1 MSSYC
6 ASPKPGKLATSYSL
20 CEALCSCGPIAL
32 MLRALL
38 NSSSLD
44 SLLFTK
50 QQQTKSTLNTKSA
63 APPAIATMI
72 TQRVSQFSISSPAII
87 FDESCS
93 IVVVSIRI
101 DVDDN
106 DVDDVVDVDDVDDV
120 DDDIVDDCLE
130 IGIVVLVVASE
141 SDVND
146 SIEID
151 NVVANVDVEATVVD
165 RAKKLSS

>member
-1 MSSYC
+1 
-6 ASPKPGKLATSYSL
+6 
-20 CEALCSCGPIAL
+20 
-32 MLRALL
+32 
-38 NSSSLD
+38 
-44 SLLFTK
+44 
-50 QQQTKSTLNTKSA
+50 
-63 APPAIATMI
+63 MI

-93 IVVVSIRI
+93 TVVVSIRI

-106 DVDDVVDVDDVDDV
+106 DVDDAVDVDDVDDG
-120 DDDIVDDCLE
+120 IVDDCLE